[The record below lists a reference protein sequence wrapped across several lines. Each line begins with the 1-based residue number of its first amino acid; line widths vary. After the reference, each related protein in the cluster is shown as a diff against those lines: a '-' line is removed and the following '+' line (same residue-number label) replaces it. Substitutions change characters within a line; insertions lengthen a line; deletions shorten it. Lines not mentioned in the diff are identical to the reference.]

1 MFLFFSGNMDLK
13 SMTLLANL
21 YNSEAVKN
29 IRQKINSYKDSDIS
43 NKIHL

>member
-1 MFLFFSGNMDLK
+1 MDLK

-21 YNSEAVKN
+21 YNSERVKN
-29 IRQKINSYKDSDIS
+29 IKQKINSYKDSDIS